1 VIQLTETYSDI
12 FPQIAGFKSLHE
24 GYREARK
31 GKRYNDE
38 VLKFSDN
45 IESNLLNLS
54 RDLKPGD
61 YRPKGFKEFEIF
73 DPKHRV
79 IEAPYFRDRVVH
91 RSMYHTLEPL
101 FENRFIYDSFACRE
115 GKGTHEGVDRTHYF
129 LRKPENK
136 YFLKC
141 DIRNYF
147 GSVDHEILL
156 DRVRKVVDDS
166 KVLGLIKSLLNAY
179 SSDVGESKGLPIGT
193 LYSQLFANIYLNG
206 FDHFVKQ
213 SLQADYYVRYMDDF
227 VLFSDSKERLHSL
240 EDSMRGYLRDNLELK
255 LPEEKTC
262 IEPVCKGL
270 TFLGYRIFPS
280 HRKIRP
286 RNKKKFRTKISNYKS
301 GSESFEDF
309 LDSIESWKG
318 HSTHADTENLR
329 KTILGS
335 M

>member
-1 VIQLTETYSDI
+1 MTTTHSDL
-12 FPQIAGFKSLHE
+12 FPEVASFSGLHQGF
-24 GYREARK
+24 REARK
-31 GKRYNDE
+31 GKRHHDE
-38 VLKFSDN
+38 VLQFSDN
-45 IESNLLNLS
+45 LESNLLSLS
-54 RDLKPGD
+54 RELESGC
-61 YRPKGFKEFEIF
+61 YEPKGFKEFEIF
-73 DPKHRV
+73 DPKHRL

-91 RSMYHTLEPL
+91 RSLHQTLEPV
-101 FENRFIYDSFACRE
+101 FDRSFIYDSFACRE

-129 LRKPENK
+129 LRKPGNS

-156 DRVRKVVDDS
+156 DRISCRVNDS
-166 KVLGLIKSLLNAY
+166 KLMGLIDSLLSAY
-179 SSDVGESKGLPIGT
+179 SSDIGEGRGLPIGT

-227 VLFSDSKERLHSL
+227 VLFSGSRDRLHSL

-262 IEPVCKGL
+262 IEPVSKGL

-280 HRKIRP
+280 HRKIRS
-286 RNKKKFRTKISNYKS
+286 RNKKKLRRKIKKFQKQSS
-301 GSESFEDF
+301 TDFEDF
-309 LDSIESWKG
+309 LTTIESWKG
-318 HSTHADTENLR
+318 HAQHADTRNLLE
-329 KTILGS
+329 KYLGRF
-335 M
+335 